1 MSKGIRGTHSGHLP
15 VCEVAQLVPLCGMG
29 ASGHGRRDG
38 QGCVSKHLPAI
49 YKAVRGPG
57 RQSSGNV
64 TGSRRGAMRSGAPPV
79 LAQPGS
85 WPRATYIGFPAM
97 SRGIRGTHSGDLPVC
112 EVAQLVPLC
121 GMGASGH
128 GRRDGQGCV
137 SKHLPAI
144 CEAARAPAVKAVSEN
159 IFQLYMRLS
168 GAPVANLLANR
179 IVPGSHEIWRAAC
192 TFPAKNGAL

>member
-1 MSKGIRGTHSGHLP
+1 
-15 VCEVAQLVPLCGMG
+15 
-29 ASGHGRRDG
+29 
-38 QGCVSKHLPAI
+38 
-49 YKAVRGPG
+49 
-57 RQSSGNV
+57 
-64 TGSRRGAMRSGAPPV
+64 MRSGAPPV
-79 LAQPGS
+79 LAQPVLGAGHRRH
-85 WPRATYIGFPAM
+85 PCNEQG
-97 SRGIRGTHSGDLPVC
+97 HSGDSFGAFACVCVC
-112 EVAQLVPLC
+112 EMAQLVPLC

-144 CEAARAPAVKAVSEN
+144 CEATRAPAVKAVSEN

-179 IVPGSHEIWRAAC
+179 IALGSHEIWRAAC